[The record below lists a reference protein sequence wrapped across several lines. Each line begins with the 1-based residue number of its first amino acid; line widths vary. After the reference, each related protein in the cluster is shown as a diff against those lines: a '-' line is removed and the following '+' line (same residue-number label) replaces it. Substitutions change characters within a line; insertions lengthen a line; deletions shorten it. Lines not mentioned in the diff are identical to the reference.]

1 MKRNNIFMEVCYFY
15 LCILK
20 PCRSAETFWEGEKKG
35 NKAIAWRVQFLP
47 RSPFV
52 PRRLYGGFCNE
63 VRLLS
68 RGKKS
73 LSCAPWINGKAKSAY
88 SLALLAD
95 RSICFHTWKKVRTR
109 RVSYE
114 WGWWRENIWSYMWV
128 HISASRSLIFYSF
141 WNCHTPYSMLGKESN
156 EWHPTRALGFLPNL
170 NQSLIILFH
179 F

>member
-1 MKRNNIFMEVCYFY
+1 MWLLSMHSQT
-15 LCILK
+15 LPL
-20 PCRSAETFWEGEKKG
+20 RSDFLGGREKG

-68 RGKKS
+68 RGKKESFLCS
-73 LSCAPWINGKAKSAY
+73 LNKRESQKCLFTRATRWSINMLSYLEKSANEE
-88 SLALLAD
+88 SFVWMGMVAREHL
-95 RSICFHTWKKVRTR
+95 IV
-109 RVSYE
+109 RVSSHF
-114 WGWWRENIWSYMWV
+114 GVSIPHILFILKLSY
-128 HISASRSLIFYSF
+128 SECR
-141 WNCHTPYSMLGKESN
+141 LGKESN